1 MDAML
6 KLGGIYP
13 PVPAFFGP
21 DEGLD
26 LATLRRH
33 VAWLCTEGIE
43 GIVVLGSNGEAVHL
57 DEAERGPVIA
67 AVREA
72 AGADAQVLAGVGALS
87 TRATLANCRVAAQ
100 AGADVAL
107 VLPPAHYRGAMTATA
122 LRGHY
127 LAVADASPLP
137 IAIYNMP
144 ANTAGV
150 ELDAE
155 TRGPLSAPPQIIGF
169 KGNLGKLSTSLQ

>member
-1 MDAML
+1 MEAL
-6 KLGGIYP
+6 LNLAGIYP
-13 PVPAFFGP
+13 PVPTFFGP

-72 AGADAQVLAGVGALS
+72 AGADAQVLAGVGGGPPPAN
-87 TRATLANCRVAAQ
+87 RAHLPARAHGRADSAARVA
-100 AGADVAL
+100 
-107 VLPPAHYRGAMTATA
+107 PAC
-122 LRGHY
+122 
-127 LAVADASPLP
+127 V
-137 IAIYNMP
+137 
-144 ANTAGV
+144 
-150 ELDAE
+150 
-155 TRGPLSAPPQIIGF
+155 
-169 KGNLGKLSTSLQ
+169 